1 MVPYSMIVAITGL
14 LLGLAAIGAFIWAWS
29 RGAFENI
36 DDQAR
41 VILEPRDYRLIR
53 PWETPEEQEERREL
67 YGDLVEP
74 APGEWGG
81 GK

>member
-1 MVPYSMIVAITGL
+1 MIPYSIIVAITGL
-14 LLGLAAIGAFIWAWS
+14 LLGLAAIAAFVWAWS

-41 VILEPRDYRLIR
+41 VIFEPRDLRLLR
-53 PWETPEEQEERREL
+53 PWETQAQQEERRKL
-67 YGDLVEP
+67 YGELIEP

-81 GK
+81 GE